1 MAIKGH
7 SRAIIATSIMGVLV
21 STYALYV
28 EMAAEARPGYKAMC
42 DFSEY
47 ASCSRVLTS
56 EYSKG
61 FGIIPKESAL
71 EVPNCIYGIMFYCLV
86 IFLGTY
92 DNIGVVPL
100 QLVLVFTSCLSS
112 VYLAYLL
119 AFVLHD
125 FCIVCVSTYFING
138 TLLTLVYKKNKA
150 IMQKSK

>member
-1 MAIKGH
+1 MSTKGY
-7 SRAIIATSIMGVLV
+7 SRAIIAAGIMGVLV

-71 EVPNCIYGIMFYCLV
+71 EVPNCIYGIMFYCLM

-92 DNIGVVPL
+92 DHVGVARL
-100 QLVLVFTSCLSS
+100 QLLLAFASCLSS

-125 FCIVCVSTYFING
+125 FCIVCVSTYFINAM
-138 TLLTLVYKKNKA
+138 LFSFVYKKNKFLTV
-150 IMQKSK
+150 KNK

>member
-1 MAIKGH
+1 MKTLQQ
-7 SRAIIATSIMGVLV
+7 SRAIIATAILGVIV

-28 EMAAEARPGYKAMC
+28 EMAAESKPGYKALC
-42 DFSEY
+42 DISEY

-71 EVPNCIYGIMFYCLV
+71 EVPNCIYGTLFYCFM
-86 IFLGTY
+86 IFLATF
-92 DNIGVVPL
+92 DHIGVNRL
-100 QLVLVFTSCLSS
+100 QLLLSLVSCASS

-125 FCIVCVSTYFING
+125 ICLVCISTYFING
-138 TLLTLVYKKNKA
+138 LLLWLVYNKNK
-150 IMQKSK
+150 QLVEKKK